1 MSRAA
6 QAYSLHQRCPM
17 TPSRPNVVIATP
29 CYGGLMTHVYV
40 NSLLKL
46 MGSKEKQGFGL
57 GLFAAAH
64 DSLITRSRNALV
76 KSFLDAT
83 AATHLLFI
91 DADIGFE
98 PSAVLRLL
106 QFDVEVAAGM
116 YPLKVVDWARIRSTV
131 GPGTTEETLRESG
144 LHFVGV
150 PCTDNERE
158 ERGGFVTGQYA
169 GTGFMMIQR
178 SAIERMVAAYPETAY
193 RAMHTYPVQIS
204 QGAPYYNLFD
214 CMIHPENGAYL
225 SEDFAFCHRFRKLG
239 GKVWLDTT
247 SRLTHV
253 GSMEFA
259 GNAAAEMTKYGV
271 ALSLDDHEV
280 AAAE

>member
-1 MSRAA
+1 MAVKCVTVPSARRRIRYRTQGNGCVRCPMSRAA

-116 YPLKVVDWARIRSTV
+116 YPLKVVD
-131 GPGTTEETLRESG
+131 
-144 LHFVGV
+144 
-150 PCTDNERE
+150 
-158 ERGGFVTGQYA
+158 
-169 GTGFMMIQR
+169 
-178 SAIERMVAAYPETAY
+178 
-193 RAMHTYPVQIS
+193 
-204 QGAPYYNLFD
+204 
-214 CMIHPENGAYL
+214 
-225 SEDFAFCHRFRKLG
+225 
-239 GKVWLDTT
+239 
-247 SRLTHV
+247 
-253 GSMEFA
+253 
-259 GNAAAEMTKYGV
+259 
-271 ALSLDDHEV
+271 
-280 AAAE
+280 